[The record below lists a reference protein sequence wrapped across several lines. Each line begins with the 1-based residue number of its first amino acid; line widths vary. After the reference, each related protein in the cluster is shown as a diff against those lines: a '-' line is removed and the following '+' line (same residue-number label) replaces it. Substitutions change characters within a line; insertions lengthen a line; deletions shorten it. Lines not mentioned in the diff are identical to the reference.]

1 MSLSWLKTARRN
13 IKVRLMHCCGW
24 SWGRQGA
31 LQGKNHELHRISR
44 CKEAETIGQLLG
56 VQPLL
61 GERATRDVVL
71 QAIYPVILI
80 RVVAHGNVDTGEI
93 ALLPCPTVKSASD
106 EEGYLL
112 RISDISEVK
121 VRAKLVLLSWCH
133 SGNLSSESDSCRCTW

>member
-1 MSLSWLKTARRN
+1 MGDPEVGKARYKGKIAN
-13 IKVRLMHCCGW
+13 FIEFL
-24 SWGRQGA
+24 GA
-31 LQGKNHELHRISR
+31 R
-44 CKEAETIGQLLG
+44 KEAETIGQLLG

-71 QAIYPVILI
+71 QAIYPVSLI
-80 RVVAHGNVDTGEI
+80 RVVAHGNADTGKI

-121 VRAKLVLLSWCH
+121 VRAKLVLLS
-133 SGNLSSESDSCRCTW
+133 